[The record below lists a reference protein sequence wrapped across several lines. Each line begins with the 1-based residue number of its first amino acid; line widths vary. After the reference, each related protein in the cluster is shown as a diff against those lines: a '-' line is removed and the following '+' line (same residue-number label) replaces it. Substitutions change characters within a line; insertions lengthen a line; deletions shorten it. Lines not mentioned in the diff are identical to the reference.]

1 MIYTIQ
7 EMKAMQNIVSAILCN
22 MHFKGSMRISKVY
35 DIDEFD
41 IATMEKWSA
50 YWQETIDIME
60 NKKVK
65 K

>member
-1 MIYTIQ
+1 MEYTIQ

-22 MHFKGSMRISKVY
+22 MHFKGSIRILKVY